1 MLLGSRSGRI
11 TTCQQIL
18 LLQIKTMAQKLLPF
32 KYKVSEQQPRYA
44 KIVLEP
50 LHQGF
55 GHTLGNSLR
64 RVMLSYL
71 PGAAVTAVQ
80 IDGVTHQF
88 STLEGMKEDI
98 IEFVL
103 NLKQLNIRYRGKEP
117 VTVKL
122 EATGPGEVTAAQID
136 LPTGVEISNPDLVLA
151 NLADKKHKLSATLTI
166 ESGRGYRSAT
176 EQHVTTIGLIPVDA
190 IFSPV
195 YKVNYQVTPTRVER
209 HSDFDK
215 LTLEIWTDGT
225 IEAEEALTQAAQLLI
240 DHYQQLINPN
250 LAEEEVPEVDPANG
264 NNHHNE
270 TMNLT
275 VEELELPTRIA
286 NALRKAGYDT
296 LGKILEAGRNK
307 ILKVKNLGGKSI
319 DLIEEALREKGVS
332 FES

>member
-1 MLLGSRSGRI
+1 
-11 TTCQQIL
+11 
-18 LLQIKTMAQKLLPF
+18 MAQDLLPF
-32 KYKVSEQQPRYA
+32 KYKIAKQQERYA
-44 KIVLEP
+44 RIELEP

-88 STLEGMKEDI
+88 STLSGMKEDI

-103 NLKQLNIRYRGKEP
+103 NLKQLNIRYRGAEP
-117 VTVKL
+117 ITVKL
-122 EATGPGEVTAAQID
+122 QATGPGDVTAAQIN
-136 LPTGVEISNPDLVLA
+136 LPTGVEITNPDLVLA
-151 NLADKKHKLSATLTI
+151 SLADEKSQLSATLTI

-195 YKVNYQVTPTRVER
+195 YKVNYQVTPARVAR
-209 HSDFDK
+209 RSDFDK
-215 LTLEIWTDGT
+215 LILEIWTDGT
-225 IEAEEALTQAAQLLI
+225 IAAEEALTQAAQLLI

-250 LAEEEVPEVDPANG
+250 LAEEPTEDTDPTNG
-264 NNHHNE
+264 NNNHHND
-270 TMNLT
+270 MLNLT

-296 LGKILEAGRNK
+296 LGKILEAGRSK

-319 DLIEEALREKGVS
+319 DLIEEALQDKGVS